1 MRRRG
6 ARGARRRRPRDRA
19 FWGLLLLALLVRIGF
34 IFASP
39 NYLPIHDDRDYDR
52 LACVIVAGG
61 GYPRSAPAPPLP
73 LLTALK
79 PARADFKPPPPPE
92 EGRCNEHA
100 ADDPPGV
107 AHDALRP
114 TAYRPPAWPYLL
126 AGFHEVSGLITHD
139 RWTGARV
146 GLALLGTLLVG
157 LIGVIARQ
165 LWGRRAQLVAL
176 GLGAVFF
183 PLVMVGGSMVSE
195 TLFVALEL
203 GAVAA
208 ALAHRRSSHRF
219 RWIVLA
225 GVLVGLAT
233 LTRSTGP
240 VLLLPLAL
248 GVWTDRPWRSR
259 RALAAPAVLVLAAVL
274 TIAPWT
280 VRNAIVMEKFIPL
293 NTEAGNTL
301 AGTYNSVA
309 RHDPEN
315 PALWKLPILVPE
327 LRPILH
333 QGYSEHRQDEEL
345 RRAAFDY
352 IGRHPG
358 YVAEVGL
365 WNTVRTLN
373 LAGPDWW
380 RFSARTIDM
389 TPLAADIAAWSFF
402 AFAGLAVAGVLRVRR
417 RAGPAWVWLVP
428 VACLLSIVFIVSE
441 VRFRAPI
448 DPFVVLLAAAA
459 LALPRVR
466 GDTGRAP
473 DGIAQPASGA
483 RSGALA
489 AAGTAGS

>member
-1 MRRRG
+1 MGRPGGRG
-6 ARGARRRRPRDRA
+6 TRRRRPRDRA
-19 FWGLLLLALLVRIGF
+19 VWALLLLALLVRVGF

-39 NYLPIHDDRDYDR
+39 NYVPIHDDRDYDR
-52 LACVIVAGG
+52 LACVIVGGG
-61 GYPRSAPAPPLP
+61 GYPRGAPAPALP
-73 LLTALK
+73 LVTPGK
-79 PARADFKPPPPPE
+79 SARADFKPPPPPQ

-107 AHDALRP
+107 PKDALRP

-157 LIGVIARQ
+157 LVGVIARQ
-165 LWGRRAQLVAL
+165 LWGRRTQLWAL
-176 GLGAVFF
+176 GLAAAFF

-208 ALAHRRSSHRF
+208 VLAHRGSSHRF

-225 GVLVGLAT
+225 GVLVGLAS

-240 VLLLPLAL
+240 VLLLPLAI
-248 GVWTDRPWRSR
+248 GVWTARPWRSR
-259 RALAAPAVLVLAAVL
+259 RALVAPAVLVLAAVL

-280 VRNAIVMEKFIPL
+280 IRNAVVMEKFIPL

-309 RHDPEN
+309 RNDPEN

-333 QGYSEHRQDEEL
+333 HGYSEFRQEEEL
-345 RRAAFDY
+345 RQAALDY

-358 YVAEVGL
+358 YVAEVGF

-389 TPLAADIAAWSFF
+389 TPLAADVAACVFF
-402 AFAGLAVAGVLRVRR
+402 LFALLAVVGVVRVRVR
-417 RAGPAWVWLVP
+417 GRAGPRWVWLVP

-459 LALPRVR
+459 IAPPLAWRR
-466 GDTGRAP
+466 ADGEERAGDATPPGAQAP
-473 DGIAQPASGA
+473 P
-483 RSGALA
+483 ALA
-489 AAGTAGS
+489 VR